1 MVHLPSRELSAVDAL
16 AAAVRGEPLPPG
28 FAVSDHLVDE
38 AVPHGVAPLLA
49 RAPAAASAPPA
60 VASRLRGILAGS
72 EALSAVRDGE
82 LARVLAH
89 LASGGVSPVV
99 IKGAHLAHTIYP
111 SPGLRPRGD
120 TDLVIV
126 REEQAAVAGLLETA
140 GYRRRVHVR
149 GTLIL
154 GQCHFERND
163 RTGIVH
169 ALDVHWRLAAPLVFR
184 HVLPAAALRESRVPI
199 PALGPHAWGPGRAH
213 ALLIACV
220 HLVAHH
226 RISPILLW
234 LHDIARL
241 AKALDDRDTAAF
253 LAGAAGGGIS
263 TVCASALDRARRHF
277 DGPAIGALALAA
289 HAQSVPAEEP
299 SARVLRTSRPLDGLW
314 LDLRSCD
321 GWRERV
327 TLLREHAF
335 PDPEYMRATTAP
347 AGSLPLAYA
356 RRAIVGFGKWVEG
369 YSSGGDRQTGAPD
382 APTADSGAA
391 SALPGSAKTT
401 R

>member
-1 MVHLPSRELSAVDAL
+1 MVHLPSQELSAVDAL

-38 AVPHGVAPLLA
+38 AVSHGVAALFA
-49 RAPAAASAPPA
+49 RTPAAASAPPA
-60 VASRLRGILAGS
+60 VASRLHGIVAGY
-72 EALSAVRDGE
+72 EALLAVRDCE

-99 IKGAHLAHTIYP
+99 IKGAHLAHTIYAAP
-111 SPGLRPRGD
+111 VLRPRGD
-120 TDLVIV
+120 TDLVIAW
-126 REEQAAVAGLLETA
+126 EEQAAVAGLLETA
-140 GYRRRVHVR
+140 GYRRKVHVR

-154 GQCHFERND
+154 GQCHFQRTD
-163 RTGIVH
+163 RAGIVH

-184 HVLPAAALRESRVPI
+184 RVLPAAALRASRVPI

-226 RISPILLW
+226 RLSPVLLW

-241 AKALDDRDTAAF
+241 AEAFDDREAGAF
-253 LAGAAGGGIS
+253 LDGAAGAGIS
-263 TVCASALDRARRHF
+263 TVCASALDRARRYF

-299 SARVLRTSRPLDGLW
+299 SARVLRASRPLDGLW

-321 GWRERV
+321 GWRERF
-327 TLLREHAF
+327 TLLREHVC

-347 AGSLPLAYA
+347 AGSLPLAYV
-356 RRAIVGFGKWVEG
+356 RRAIAGFGKWVERDP
-369 YSSGGDRQTGAPD
+369 SGGDRRTEVPG

-391 SALPGSAKTT
+391 SALPCSAKTT